1 MKRRSF
7 LIFYIFMIFFATGCV
22 KDTYDMNMLSKRIH
36 LSPTWKV
43 SAING
48 DIKLSDLVKSGDT
61 VMFDETNLLK
71 IVFRKDSVISY
82 VMTDFYNFDN
92 MVAFHQ
98 TYPVGVL
105 SIDQFQGTV
114 THTLDQISIKL
125 GAPYR
130 ADFVSKNNTTSNFP
144 LFPSVTMTEVT
155 LPAFPNF
162 DNALFYSGSIDVTVK
177 NNLPAPINGA
187 TVKLFNNA
195 GHIQIG
201 PDIVFPPTIA
211 AGDSVVASIDL
222 TGLSLTNSMNV
233 GVVIAGSPG
242 TSTPVPISLNNNNIK
257 VRIKGR
263 NLKVLSGRVIIPSQ
277 TITTLDNKDTVNF
290 DPGANVEIDKFMIT
304 TGDLSYHIQSTTP
317 ATAALTLTLPT
328 ALKPGNIPVSKI
340 ITVNPNST
348 STGTIS
354 VNNSLTDLGTDVTQP
369 YNRVPLEYSIVI
381 GSNNTKIDFSWA
393 DEYTMDMELLSP
405 VFDYVKGY
413 FGQQT
418 EEIKSD
424 TFKIDIDK
432 IMDKITGD
440 FLISNPSIKLI
451 YSNSFALPIDITLNA
466 IGFYKTTESVDLALN
481 PNPFSVI
488 YPIAPANRDVEETF
502 LISKANSNLPALI
515 SMPPDEIRYGGNA
528 VMNPGGNDGSR
539 DNYIFSNSRL
549 LADMEIEVPMELRI
563 SNLTFADTTDNF
575 LEDVFK
581 GGSELNWQDFQLFQ
595 LDFDM
600 KNGFPMGVSLKI
612 SLRDS
617 VSKQIINSIEAPDL
631 FKPAPVDGN
640 GKAVGAASSSTSLTF
655 TQDFFNSSKSADKI
669 ILEFTLNTT
678 DNGTKD
684 VKIYSDYRIDYKA
697 SLIMKPDIKL
707 NLK

>member
-7 LIFYIFMIFFATGCV
+7 LIFYIFMIFVATGCV
-22 KDTYDMNMLSKRIH
+22 KDTYDMNMLSKRVH

-48 DIKLSDLVKSGDT
+48 DIKLGDLVKSGDT

-71 IVFRKDSVISY
+71 IVFRKDSVINY
-82 VMTDFYNFDN
+82 VMTDFYNLDN

-114 THTLDQISIKL
+114 THTLDQISIRL

-144 LFPSVTMTEVT
+144 IFPTVPMVEITLSV
-155 LPAFPNF
+155 FPNF
-162 DNALFYSGSIDVTVK
+162 DNALFYSGAIDITVK
-177 NNLPAPINGA
+177 NNLPAPIYGA

-195 GHIQIG
+195 GHVQIG
-201 PDIVFPPTIA
+201 PDIDFPSTII

-222 TGLSLTNSMNV
+222 TGLSITNSMNV
-233 GVVIAGSPG
+233 GVIIAGSPG
-242 TSTPVPISLNNNNIK
+242 TSTPVPINLATNNIK
-257 VRIKGR
+257 VRIKGK

-290 DPGANVEIDKFMIT
+290 NPGTNIEIDKFMIT
-304 TGDLSYHIQSTTP
+304 TGDLSYNIQSSTP
-317 ATAALTLTLPT
+317 ATAALTITLPT
-328 ALKPGNIPVSKI
+328 VLKPGNIPVSKVI
-340 ITVNPNST
+340 AVNPNAVAS
-348 STGTIS
+348 GTIS
-354 VNNSLTDLGTDVTQP
+354 VNNSLADLGTDISQP

-381 GSNNTKIDFSWA
+381 GSNNAKIDFSWTDKYTA
-393 DEYTMDMELLSP
+393 DMQLLSP

-418 EEIKSD
+418 KEIKPD
-424 TFKIDIDK
+424 TFKIDIDE
-432 IMDKITGD
+432 IMNKITGD
-440 FLISNPSIKLI
+440 FLISNPSIRLI
-451 YSNSFALPIDITLNA
+451 YSNSFALPIDVTLNA
-466 IGFYKTTESVDLALN
+466 KGFYKTTESVDLALN
-481 PNPFSVI
+481 PNPFPVK

-502 LISKANSNLPALI
+502 IISKANSNLPALI
-515 SMPPDEIRYGGNA
+515 SMPPDEIRYGGQA

-539 DNYIFSNSRL
+539 NNYIFSNSRL
-549 LADMEIEVPMELRI
+549 LADMEIEVPVELRM

-581 GGSELNWQDFQLFQ
+581 EGSELNWQDFELFK
-595 LDFDM
+595 LEFEM
-600 KNGFPMGVSLKI
+600 KNGFPLGVSLKI

-617 VSKQIINSIEAPDL
+617 ASGNIVSPIEAQDL
-631 FKPAPVDGN
+631 FKPAPVDEN
-640 GKAVGAASSSTSLTF
+640 GKAVGAASSSASLTF

-669 ILEFTLNTT
+669 IFEFTLNTT